1 MSRLGKT
8 NYLELVAA
16 IAAGG
21 KPGFQQNPISSLDDL
36 RPSQIGDWCG
46 PDPEL

>member
-16 IAAGG
+16 IAAGAAGG

-36 RPSQIGDWCG
+36 RPSQIGD
-46 PDPEL
+46 